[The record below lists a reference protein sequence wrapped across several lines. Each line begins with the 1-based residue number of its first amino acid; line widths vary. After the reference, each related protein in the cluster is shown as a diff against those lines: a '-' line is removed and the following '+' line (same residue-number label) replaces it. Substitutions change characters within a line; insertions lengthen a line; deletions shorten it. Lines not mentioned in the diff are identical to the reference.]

1 MRLFGPI
8 AALAAISAKLTADRG
23 RWAVHDAGDVALL
36 MSGFDEDG
44 NLVSFVLGEMCVVHS
59 RQL

>member
-8 AALAAISAKLTADRG
+8 TALASISAKLAADRA
-23 RWAVHDAGDVALL
+23 RRAVHDAGDLALL